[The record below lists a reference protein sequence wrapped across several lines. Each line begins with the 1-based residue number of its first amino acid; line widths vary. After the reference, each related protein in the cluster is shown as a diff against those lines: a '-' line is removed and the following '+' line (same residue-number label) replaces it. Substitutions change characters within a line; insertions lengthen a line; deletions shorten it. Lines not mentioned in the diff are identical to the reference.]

1 MPSKLTAF
9 GLFVVTGV
17 GCAGLVDSM
26 RVSKDDKWGHERVI
40 AQRDEARALKPGHTC
55 KTFQKAWHSW
65 KELGVEANNQLRN
78 SVCNKHP
85 DHAFCADYKQVRA
98 EVDTKRNELLHQA
111 VKGENPDL
119 DASCLRGDLMT
130 AYWHPELAAGLD
142 IDAELDHL
150 AKRLAAAQSQ
160 ALAQAGSLT
169 AVAREAGEGR
179 CITLADA
186 APAARLAAAVGPGK
200 KKHRTDNVEAPP
212 ETVQVSFDRHERGD
226 IVIRCATTTALDAFT
241 RDDPDTL
248 VFNQWWDGDF
258 SGVHHKLVAGEGRR
272 VDANTIEFRI
282 SPAALAATYERL
294 VEKAGGTTYDKPYY
308 SFVLEYVVWRKNG
321 QQEVRQGSQ
330 VRLEDNWDR
339 NVVARGAFLLHR

>member
-1 MPSKLTAF
+1 MLSKLTAL
-9 GLFVVTGV
+9 GLFVITGV
-17 GCAGLVDSM
+17 GCAGFVAAMHLSA
-26 RVSKDDKWGHERVI
+26 SDKQSHESVI
-40 AQRDEARALKPGHTC
+40 AQRDKVRALKPGHTC
-55 KTFQKAWHSW
+55 KTFQKAWRSW
-65 KELGVEANNQLRN
+65 EEIGVKADNELGY
-78 SVCNKHP
+78 SFCKSHP
-85 DHAFCADYKQVRA
+85 DHAFCVDYKQIRA
-98 EVDTKRNELLHQA
+98 EADTKRNELLHQA

-339 NVVARGAFLLHR
+339 NVVAKGAFLLHR